1 MVGLLIMIGLVVLG
15 AIGGGTVIIFK
26 KNEKAQKVAESI
38 ADVGKVAL
46 EQIRIALADDNKMD
60 KEEVKDL
67 FAALLEQ
74 IRKEIEESAVV
85 Q

>member
-1 MVGLLIMIGLVVLG
+1 MGGLLIMIGLVVLG
-15 AIGGGTVIIFK
+15 AIGSGTVIIFK
-26 KNEKAQKVAESI
+26 KNEKAQKIAESV

-67 FAALLEQ
+67 FGALLEQ
-74 IRKEIEESAVV
+74 IKKEIQESAGVT
-85 Q
+85 